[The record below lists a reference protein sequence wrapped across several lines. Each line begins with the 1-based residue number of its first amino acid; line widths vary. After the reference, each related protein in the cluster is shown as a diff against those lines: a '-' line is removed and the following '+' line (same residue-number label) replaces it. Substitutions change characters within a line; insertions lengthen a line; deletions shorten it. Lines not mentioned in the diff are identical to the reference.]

1 MIKLELLDACQ
12 NCPDFDPIKTNGYDL
27 MCMGEVIERNC
38 TITCENIEECRA
50 LLDYLKKEEKKNGK

>member
-12 NCPDFDPIKTNGYDL
+12 NCPDLDPIKTNSVDL

-38 TITCENIEECRA
+38 TITCSDINKCKA
-50 LLDYLKKEEKKNGK
+50 LLDYVRREELRNV